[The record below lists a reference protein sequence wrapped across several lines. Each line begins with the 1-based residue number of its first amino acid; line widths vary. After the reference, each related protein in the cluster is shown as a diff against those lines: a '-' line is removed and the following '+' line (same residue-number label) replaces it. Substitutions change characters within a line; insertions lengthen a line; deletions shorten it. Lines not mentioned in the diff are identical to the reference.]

1 MHSSWRKVCQQ
12 VRVWPD
18 RYRRDRY
25 AHSYRN
31 RAGRAW
37 AMHTIYLLRHAKSSW
52 SDPTLPD
59 QQRPLARRGRRD
71 AKRVAKHLVQLGIVP
86 DLVLCSSA
94 QRTRETLELLRAA
107 LGATTSVVLEAELY
121 AASAD
126 TLLEHL
132 RAVPEEVASL
142 MLIGHNPGLQDLAL
156 LLASAGAELERLEAK
171 FPTAALATL
180 ALPNA
185 TWSQLSQADAMLD
198 AFVVPKQL
206 A

>member
-1 MHSSWRKVCQQ
+1 
-12 VRVWPD
+12 
-18 RYRRDRY
+18 
-25 AHSYRN
+25 
-31 RAGRAW
+31 
-37 AMHTIYLLRHAKSSW
+37 MHTLYLLRHAKSSW

-59 QQRPLARRGRRD
+59 RQRPLARRGRRD
-71 AKRVAKHLVQLGIVP
+71 AKRVAKHLVQLGVVP

-132 RAVPEEVASL
+132 RGVPEEVASL

-156 LLASAGAELERLEAK
+156 LLASAGAELEHLEAK